1 MKLEKY
7 PIDPRVV
14 QAIADLGFKRPT
26 DIQFKSIPYILKG
39 EDLFAIAQTGTG
51 KTAAFAIPLIDK
63 ILKQKEAARRKDGVL
78 ALILVPSHELA
89 LQINEVIE
97 QLSVYTEVYSATL
110 IGGVDQDPQIELLQA
125 GTDIVVATPGRMFD
139 LIHQGHLRTHR
150 IQTLILDE
158 ADLMLDLGF
167 RRDIFDIIAK
177 LPKRKQT
184 LFFSATINRAL
195 KQTAYKIVRQEAI
208 RIQLSPKDP
217 VSKNVDHSVI
227 FVEMDHKRFFLERVI
242 RENPDQKIITFART
256 KVRVERIAKAM
267 ARVDIDSITIHGD
280 KEQEERTEVLNQFA
294 NTDMQLLIATDVSA
308 RGLDIPAVG
317 IVVNYDLPDLAE
329 NYVHRIGRT
338 GRGNNRGHA
347 YSFCAPNEKEL
358 LQEIQDYI
366 QTDITILKLDKGSY
380 SDTLKIDRERTFD
393 YMSIVE
399 EIDDWEKGKKKKK
412 KKKK

>member
-1 MKLEKY
+1 MKFEKY

-14 QAIADLGFKRPT
+14 QAITDLGFKRPT
-26 DIQFKSIPYILKG
+26 DIQYKSIPYILKG

-51 KTAAFAIPLIDK
+51 KTAAFAIPLINK

-97 QLSVYTEVYSATL
+97 QLSIYTEVYSAAL
-110 IGGVDQDPQIELLQA
+110 IGGVDQDPQIELLEA

-167 RRDIFDIIAK
+167 RKDIFDIIAK

-184 LFFSATINRAL
+184 LFFSATINKAL

-227 FVEMDHKRFFLERVI
+227 YVEMDHKRFFLERVI
-242 RENPDQKIITFART
+242 RENPDQKIIAFART

-280 KEQEERTEVLNQFA
+280 KEQEDRTAVLQEFA
-294 NTDMQLLIATDVSA
+294 TTDMRLLIATDVSA

-358 LQEIQDYI
+358 LRDIQEYI
-366 QTDITILKLDKGSY
+366 QTDITVLKLDKGSY
-380 SDTLKIDRERTFD
+380 NDTLKIDRDRTYD

-399 EIDDWEKGKKKKK
+399 EIDEWVKRKKKKK
-412 KKKK
+412 KK

>member
-1 MKLEKY
+1 MKFEKY

-26 DIQFKSIPYILKG
+26 DIQYKSIPYIIKG

-63 ILKQKEAARRKDGVL
+63 ILKQKESARRKDGVL

-97 QLSVYTEVYSATL
+97 QLSVYTEVYSAAL
-110 IGGVDQDPQIELLQA
+110 IGGVDQDPQIELLEA

-167 RRDIFDIIAK
+167 RKDIFDIIAK

-184 LFFSATINRAL
+184 LFFSATINKAL

-227 FVEMDHKRFFLERVI
+227 YVDMDHKRFFLERVI
-242 RENPDQKIITFART
+242 RENPDQKIIAFART

-280 KEQEERTEVLNQFA
+280 KEQEERTAVLQEFTT
-294 NTDMQLLIATDVSA
+294 TDMQLLIATDVSA

-317 IVVNYDLPDLAE
+317 IVVNYDLPELAE

-358 LQEIQDYI
+358 LEDIQNYI
-366 QTDITILKLDKGSY
+366 QTDITVLKLDKGSY
-380 SDTLKIDRERTFD
+380 NDTLKIDRDRTYD
-393 YMSIVE
+393 YMSIVA
-399 EIDDWEKGKKKKK
+399 EIDEHEKRKKKKK
-412 KKKK
+412 KR

>member
-1 MKLEKY
+1 MKFEKY

-14 QAIADLGFKRPT
+14 QAITDLGFKRPT
-26 DIQFKSIPYILKG
+26 DIQYKSIPYILKG

-97 QLSVYTEVYSATL
+97 QLSIYTEVYSAAL

-167 RRDIFDIIAK
+167 RKDIFDIIAK

-184 LFFSATINRAL
+184 LFFSATINKAL

-227 FVEMDHKRFFLERVI
+227 YVDMDHKRFFLERVI
-242 RENPDQKIITFART
+242 RENPDQKIIAFART

-280 KEQEERTEVLNQFA
+280 KEQEDRTAVLQEFA
-294 NTDMQLLIATDVSA
+294 TTDMRLLIATDVSA

-317 IVVNYDLPDLAE
+317 IVVNYDLPELSE

-358 LQEIQDYI
+358 LEDIQDYI
-366 QTDITILKLDKGSY
+366 QTDITVLKLDKGSY
-380 SDTLKIDRERTFD
+380 NDTLKIDRERTYD

-399 EIDDWEKGKKKKK
+399 EIDEHEKRKKKKK
-412 KKKK
+412 KK

>member
-1 MKLEKY
+1 MKFEKY

-26 DIQFKSIPYILKG
+26 DIQYKSIPYIIKG

-63 ILKQKEAARRKDGVL
+63 ILKQKESARRKDGVL

-97 QLSVYTEVYSATL
+97 QLSVYTEVYSAAI
-110 IGGVDQDPQIELLQA
+110 IGGVDQDPQIELLEA

-167 RRDIFDIIAK
+167 RKDIFDIIAK

-184 LFFSATINRAL
+184 LFFSATINKAL

-227 FVEMDHKRFFLERVI
+227 YVDMDHKRFFLERVI
-242 RENPDQKIITFART
+242 RENPDQKIIAFART

-267 ARVDIDSITIHGD
+267 ARVDINSITIHGD
-280 KEQEERTEVLNQFA
+280 KEQEERTAVLQEFTT
-294 NTDMQLLIATDVSA
+294 TDMQLLIATDVSA

-317 IVVNYDLPDLAE
+317 IVVNYDLPELAE

-358 LQEIQDYI
+358 LEDIQNYI
-366 QTDITILKLDKGSY
+366 QTDITVLKLDKGSY
-380 SDTLKIDRERTFD
+380 NDTLKIDRDRTYD
-393 YMSIVE
+393 YMSIVA
-399 EIDDWEKGKKKKK
+399 EIDEHEKRKKKKK
-412 KKKK
+412 KR

>member
-1 MKLEKY
+1 MKFEKY

-26 DIQFKSIPYILKG
+26 DIQYKSIPYILKG

-97 QLSVYTEVYSATL
+97 QLSIYTEVYSAAL

-167 RRDIFDIIAK
+167 RKDIFDIIAK

-184 LFFSATINRAL
+184 LFFSATINKAL

-227 FVEMDHKRFFLERVI
+227 YVEMDHKRFFLERVI
-242 RENPDQKIITFART
+242 RENPDQKIIAFART

-280 KEQEERTEVLNQFA
+280 KEQEDRTAVLKEFA
-294 NTDMQLLIATDVSA
+294 TTDMRLLIATDVSA

-317 IVVNYDLPDLAE
+317 IVVNYDLPELSE

-358 LQEIQDYI
+358 LEDIQDYI
-366 QTDITILKLDKGSY
+366 QTDITVLKLDKGSY
-380 SDTLKIDRERTFD
+380 NDTLKIDRDRTYD

-399 EIDDWEKGKKKKK
+399 EIDEWEKRKKKKK
-412 KKKK
+412 KK

>member
-1 MKLEKY
+1 MKFEKY

-26 DIQFKSIPYILKG
+26 DIQYKSIPYIIKG

-63 ILKQKEAARRKDGVL
+63 ILKQKESARRKDGVL

-97 QLSVYTEVYSATL
+97 QLSVYTEVYSAAL
-110 IGGVDQDPQIELLQA
+110 IGGVDQDPQIELLEA

-167 RRDIFDIIAK
+167 RKDIFDIIAK

-184 LFFSATINRAL
+184 LFFSATINKAL

-227 FVEMDHKRFFLERVI
+227 YVDMDHKRFFLERVI
-242 RENPDQKIITFART
+242 RENPDQKIIAFART

-267 ARVDIDSITIHGD
+267 ARVD
-280 KEQEERTEVLNQFA
+280 
-294 NTDMQLLIATDVSA
+294 A

-317 IVVNYDLPDLAE
+317 IVVNYDLPELAE

-358 LQEIQDYI
+358 LEDIQNYI
-366 QTDITILKLDKGSY
+366 QTDITVLKLDKGSY
-380 SDTLKIDRERTFD
+380 NDTLKIDRDRTYD
-393 YMSIVE
+393 YMSIVA
-399 EIDDWEKGKKKKK
+399 EIDEHEKRKKKKK
-412 KKKK
+412 KR

>member
-1 MKLEKY
+1 MKFEKY

-26 DIQFKSIPYILKG
+26 DIQYKSIPYILKG

-97 QLSVYTEVYSATL
+97 QLSIYTEVYSAAL
-110 IGGVDQDPQIELLQA
+110 IGGVDQDPQIELLEA

-167 RRDIFDIIAK
+167 RKDIFDIIAK

-184 LFFSATINRAL
+184 LFFSATIFIAM
-195 KQTAYKIVRQEAI
+195 KQTAYEIVRQEAI

-227 FVEMDHKRFFLERVI
+227 YVEMDHKRFFLERVI
-242 RENPDQKIITFART
+242 RENPDQKIIAFART

-280 KEQEERTEVLNQFA
+280 KEQEERSAVLEEFT
-294 NTDMQLLIATDVSA
+294 NTDMRLLIATDVSA

-317 IVVNYDLPDLAE
+317 IVVNYDLPELSE

-358 LQEIQDYI
+358 LEDIQDYI
-366 QTDITILKLDKGSY
+366 QTDITVLKLDKGSY
-380 SDTLKIDRERTFD
+380 NDTLKIDRERTYD

-399 EIDDWEKGKKKKK
+399 EIDEHEKRKKKKK
-412 KKKK
+412 KR

>member
-1 MKLEKY
+1 MKFEKY

-26 DIQFKSIPYILKG
+26 DIQYKSIPYILKG

-97 QLSVYTEVYSATL
+97 QLSIYTEVYSAAL
-110 IGGVDQDPQIELLQA
+110 IGGVDQDPQIELLEA

-167 RRDIFDIIAK
+167 RKDIFDIIAK

-184 LFFSATINRAL
+184 LFFSATINKAL

-227 FVEMDHKRFFLERVI
+227 YVDMDHKRFFLERVI
-242 RENPDQKIITFART
+242 RENPDQKIIAFART

-280 KEQEERTEVLNQFA
+280 KEQEDRTAVLQEFA
-294 NTDMQLLIATDVSA
+294 TTDMRLLIATDVSA

-358 LQEIQDYI
+358 LRDIQEYI
-366 QTDITILKLDKGSY
+366 QTDITVLKLDKGSY
-380 SDTLKIDRERTFD
+380 NDTLKIDRDRTYD

-399 EIDDWEKGKKKKK
+399 EIDEWEKRKKKKK
-412 KKKK
+412 KK